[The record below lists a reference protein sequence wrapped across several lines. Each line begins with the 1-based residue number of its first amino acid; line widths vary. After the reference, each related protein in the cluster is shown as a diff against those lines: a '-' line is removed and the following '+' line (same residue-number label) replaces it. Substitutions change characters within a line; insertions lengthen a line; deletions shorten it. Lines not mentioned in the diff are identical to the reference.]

1 MYREYRNT
9 SINAAVDTMYMDM
22 AGRHRS
28 RNKSIQIIGT
38 AAVPAN
44 KTKRFGVT
52 QFHNS
57 KLKFPLPHRVQRAP
71 MKKLRPTFLAARP
84 STHFQ

>member
-1 MYREYRNT
+1 
-9 SINAAVDTMYMDM
+9 M

-38 AAVPAN
+38 ATVPAN
-44 KTKRFGVT
+44 KTKRVGVT

-57 KLKFPLPHRVQRAP
+57 KIKFPLPHRVQRAP
-71 MKKLRPTFLAARP
+71 MKKLRPEFLASRP